1 MQKHR
6 EGSSGPKLRVVLA
19 QINLLQEN
27 QVQQPIFLISAH
39 EARSRRL
46 VEPSILSGGS
56 TARSFSLH
64 PFTRLTRARDDDSDD
79 LTPARR
85 DDGDCRP
92 ASSLHLPQRTPS
104 FSLRRAFFDGED
116 ETRTSDL
123 PPATTTAYS
132 VEPPP
137 PYGESPSPP
146 SGEPLPPRR
155 APLSA
160 AHRRS
165 AASQTIPLSPD
176 PPLPPPKRHPPP
188 TPTSP
193 SHSRAAPVDRAA
205 VNSPPS
211 AVAGSRGRGIAPPPL
226 AVAGSSRCRRPS
238 SYPERPRNPKVIVVC
253 FSGAVI

>member
-1 MQKHR
+1 MQKHT

-132 VEPPP
+132 GEPPP

-176 PPLPPPKRHPPP
+176 PHFLPSATSPPPHPLRTHAQRPLTAP
-188 TPTSP
+188 LSIRRPRL
-193 SHSRAAPVDRAA
+193 SRGR
-205 VNSPPS
+205 
-211 AVAGSRGRGIAPPPL
+211 AVAGSRHRPWPSRGRAA
-226 AVAGSSRCRRPS
+226 AVGRRAT
-238 SYPERPRNPKVIVVC
+238 PR
-253 FSGAVI
+253 GRETLR